1 MELVNIGSYPNS
13 NDGDSLRDSFS
24 KINDN
29 FIEMTN
35 AIEGVVSDSTNIQ
48 VLLEGKQDTLE
59 SGVNLRTLN
68 GESLLGSGNIEVILS
83 SLTNDELRAAPVPV
97 VDTLV
102 GSIGTDIKTAI
113 GAVRDEN
120 IAVNLKMDNLISI
133 LSLTNQYVDGIE
145 ALLSN
150 DGQQDAA
157 LLPLLQLINTTLAD
171 IAVNA
176 AFNTDIV
183 DAVQS
188 LSSKLPSILG
198 RLQPSESLSVVLAEG
213 EVASFASILP
223 RGQSTASESLSVVMA
238 SDSPLTVVGIDTL
251 IEKIPSTGRK
261 IAAESTSVVL
271 ASDNGPIPV
280 SISDTVISAEI
291 VDSGLAT
298 EATAMA
304 IRDKLPPKGQK
315 TKAES
320 ISVVLAS
327 DEAVS
332 VSVDN
337 FPDLALDSS
346 VLTVK
351 NAVDSLT
358 AIIDSKLPSV
368 GQSTANNSIPV
379 VLPPGTILDVAVRD
393 IDTLATELTMADIS
407 LKLTNVA
414 TVESISNLGI
424 KLDTVSNK
432 IPNLGQQTKT
442 GSLPVVLASD
452 NGIASETSL
461 QAVKTSIDAS
471 KTVLDSINSKTPSL
485 GVKTSANSSSVVLAS
500 DQSPIPVSI
509 GEGTTINV
517 NMGATDIA
525 KEVTLA
531 RSNALLTDID
541 QKLTLLNSKIPVA
554 GQSDITDSIPVTLA
568 LDQPVIDVK
577 QININYAYSY
587 SWNESGDLTSE
598 TRSYNGVNE
607 SRTYVWDVNGNL
619 TSISEWSEV

>member
-29 FIEMTN
+29 FIEMSN
-35 AIEGVVSDSTNIQ
+35 AIEGAVSDSTNIQ
-48 VLLEGKQDTLE
+48 VLLDGKQDALE

-133 LSLTNQYVDGIE
+133 LTLTNQYVDGIE
-145 ALLSN
+145 SLLSN

-176 AFNTDIV
+176 AFNADIV
-183 DAVQS
+183 DAVQV
-188 LSSKLPSILG
+188 LSSKVPRILG
-198 RLQPSESLSVVLAEG
+198 RLQPAESLSVVLAEG

-223 RGQSTASESLSVVMA
+223 LGQSMASESLSVVMA
-238 SDSPLTVVGIDTL
+238 SDAPLSVVGIDTL
-251 IEKIPSTGRK
+251 IEKIPTTGRK
-261 IAAESTSVVL
+261 IAGESLSVVL

-315 TKAES
+315 IKAES

-351 NAVDSLT
+351 TAVDSLT

-414 TVESISNLGI
+414 TVESINNLGT

-432 IPNLGQQTKT
+432 IPNLGQQTKA

-452 NGIASETSL
+452 NGIASEASL

-471 KTVLDSINSKTPSL
+471 KAVLDSLNSKTPSL

-554 GQSDITDSIPVTLA
+554 GQSDIADSIPVTLA
-568 LDQPVIDVK
+568 LDQPAIDVK